1 MSKII
6 CDVCGT
12 SYPETATQCPICGC
26 VRPGEVQ
33 TVVGDTND
41 QPIVNEPGNYTYVKG
56 GRFSK
61 SNVKKRNKAALGSKE
76 EKPVVDDQQAEK
88 SKLDIGLTVA
98 VVALLLAIIAV
109 VVYIVLHFFVPATT
123 GKNDP
128 ADQTTASAQ
137 TTAPEETTTEP
148 TELEIPC
155 TDIVLDS
162 TEILLEEV
170 DASWLLNA
178 RVEPEDTTDEIVY
191 ESSDT
196 AVVTV
201 NSEGLVTA
209 VGNGTAEIRVICG
222 DVEKVCQVT
231 CTIPETTDPTED
243 TTEPTTDETEPS
255 AVPDGNFELNR
266 EDFSLFFVGDSWDVY
281 DGSVDSAQ
289 ILWSSDNE
297 SIVTVKDG
305 VVEAVGPGT
314 TYIHAEYNGTK
325 ISCIV
330 HCKFEAQPS
339 VQPENDTPVVTP
351 SVDSGNYKISHDEV
365 MLLLNTPER
374 KSFVLTLSDASG
386 NPVNVTW
393 ISSNSCCSVSGNLVS
408 CVSAGTAK
416 VYTTYNG
423 QEYSCIVY
431 VK

>member
-33 TVVGDTND
+33 TIVGDTND

-61 SNVKKRNKAALGSKE
+61 SNVKKRNKAALNGKE
-76 EKPVVDDQQAEK
+76 EKPAADDQQTEK
-88 SKLDIGLTVA
+88 FKLDTGLTVA

-109 VVYIVLHFFVPATT
+109 VVYIVLHFFVPGMT

-137 TTAPEETTTEP
+137 TTALEETTTEP
-148 TELEIPC
+148 TELELPC
-155 TDIVLDS
+155 TNIVLDS
-162 TEILLEEV
+162 SEILLEEL

-178 RVEPEDTTDEIVY
+178 RIEPADTTDAIVY

-196 AVVTV
+196 AVATV

-222 DVEKVCQVT
+222 DVEKVCQVV

-243 TTEPTTDETEPS
+243 TTEPTSEETEPS
-255 AVPDGNFELNR
+255 VTPDGDFELNR

-281 DGSVDSAQ
+281 DGSVDASQ

-297 SIVTVKDG
+297 AVVTVKDG

-314 TYIHAEYNGTK
+314 TYIHAEYNATK
-325 ISCIV
+325 VSCIV
-330 HCKFEAQPS
+330 HCKFEAQPA
-339 VQPENDTPVVTP
+339 QPGNDVPVVTP
-351 SVDSGNYKISHDEV
+351 SEDGGSYKISHTEV
-365 MLLLNTPER
+365 MLLLNSAER
-374 KSFVLTLSDASG
+374 RSFVLTLNDANG

-393 ISSNSCCSVSGNLVS
+393 MSSNACCSVSGNSISSVS
-408 CVSAGTAK
+408 KGTAK
-416 VYTTYNG
+416 VYTTYEG
-423 QEYSCIVY
+423 REYSCIVY
-431 VK
+431 VQ